1 MRPADRLF
9 QIVQLIRG
17 RRLTTARWLA
27 ERLELS
33 ERTIYRD
40 IAQLQAQG
48 VPIEGEAGVGY
59 RLGRGFDLPPLM
71 FTLEEARALA
81 AAVQLAQQWLDPE
94 MAASSEAALSRVRSV
109 LPVGVRE
116 QTRRSHVVVPASGLS
131 EMVRSSMQLVRH
143 ASQTKHKVRVK
154 YRDANESRSERVLRP
169 LALFYWGKV
178 WTLAAWCEARGGFR
192 NFRVDRMETVQWLD
206 DRFEHEDGKS
216 LDDFMALEECATG
229 AS

>member
-206 DRFEHEDGKS
+206 ERFEHEDGKS

>member
-1 MRPADRLF
+1 
-9 QIVQLIRG
+9 
-17 RRLTTARWLA
+17 
-27 ERLELS
+27 
-33 ERTIYRD
+33 
-40 IAQLQAQG
+40 
-48 VPIEGEAGVGY
+48 
-59 RLGRGFDLPPLM
+59 
-71 FTLEEARALA
+71 
-81 AAVQLAQQWLDPE
+81 
-94 MAASSEAALSRVRSV
+94 
-109 LPVGVRE
+109 
-116 QTRRSHVVVPASGLS
+116 
-131 EMVRSSMQLVRH
+131 MVRSSMQLVRH

-206 DRFEHEDGKS
+206 ERFEHEDGKS